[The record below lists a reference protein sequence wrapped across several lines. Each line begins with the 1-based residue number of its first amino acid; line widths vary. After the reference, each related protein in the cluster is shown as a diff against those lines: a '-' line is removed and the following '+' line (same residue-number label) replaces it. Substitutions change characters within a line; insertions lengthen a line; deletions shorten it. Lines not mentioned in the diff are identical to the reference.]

1 MPLRDVFSAADL
13 QAAAEK
19 PLCILHVSNAGLA
32 GSAVAQDCYVIAKL
46 PHETFTVHVSPGAVF
61 CINSVHQQTS
71 ASHPAAETEC
81 WELFPARWG
90 RLGVT
95 PPLCLGF
102 SPLQASSRQSSVPR
116 VQSPLRYLLL
126 PNPILQQPI
135 LSLHFDLFVPPGK
148 FPGVFISKHT
158 LLPTTTLSPLRVSKQ
173 NILKSTRMLSKLCS
187 ALRFLCFPS
196 GLLLL
201 FPPEQSVPGSNRC

>member
-1 MPLRDVFSAADL
+1 MPLRDVCSAADL

-19 PLCILHVSNAGLA
+19 PLCILHVSNAGLV

-95 PPLCLGF
+95 PPTLPGIF
-102 SPLQASSRQSSVPR
+102 SPTGLQSAEFSPQSSVPTA
-116 VQSPLRYLLL
+116 
-126 PNPILQQPI
+126 
-135 LSLHFDLFVPPGK
+135 LFTATKPHSSAAD
-148 FPGVFISKHT
+148 FIFT
-158 LLPTTTLSPLRVSKQ
+158 
-173 NILKSTRMLSKLCS
+173 
-187 ALRFLCFPS
+187 F
-196 GLLLL
+196 
-201 FPPEQSVPGSNRC
+201 

>member
-1 MPLRDVFSAADL
+1 M
-13 QAAAEK
+13 
-19 PLCILHVSNAGLA
+19 
-32 GSAVAQDCYVIAKL
+32 AQECYVIGKP
-46 PHETFTVHVSPGAVF
+46 PHETFTVHVSPGAAF

-71 ASHPAAETEC
+71 ASHPAAETERSGC
-81 WELFPARWG
+81 WELFPAWRG
-90 RLGVT
+90 QLGVT
-95 PPLCLGF
+95 PPPVWDFLPCRPPVG
-102 SPLQASSRQSSVPR
+102 R

-173 NILKSTRMLSKLCS
+173 SILKSTRMLSKLCS

-201 FPPEQSVPGSNRC
+201 LPPEQSVPGSNRC

>member
-1 MPLRDVFSAADL
+1 MPLRDVCSAADL

-95 PPLCLGF
+95 PPTLPGIF
-102 SPLQASSRQSSVPR
+102 SPTGLQSAEFSPHCAIYCYQTPFFSSRFYLYILIFSYLQGNFLVCSSPNTLCYQQQR
-116 VQSPLRYLLL
+116 SL
-126 PNPILQQPI
+126 P
-135 LSLHFDLFVPPGK
+135 
-148 FPGVFISKHT
+148 
-158 LLPTTTLSPLRVSKQ
+158 
-173 NILKSTRMLSKLCS
+173 
-187 ALRFLCFPS
+187 
-196 GLLLL
+196 
-201 FPPEQSVPGSNRC
+201 

>member
-1 MPLRDVFSAADL
+1 MPLRDVCSAADL

-95 PPLCLGF
+95 PPPSAWDFLPYRPPVG
-102 SPLQASSRQSSVPR
+102 R
-116 VQSPLRYLLL
+116 VQSPLCYLLL

-201 FPPEQSVPGSNRC
+201 FPLEQSVPGSNRC